1 MTRAHKSHS
10 SEEEA
15 IIGERMTDDILDL
28 LNKAIARELGFSIQY
43 IWQHVMVE
51 RMENP
56 DLKDVFKDNSINS
69 MKRAMKIGER
79 LFRLGGDPTTKPA
92 PINIGASLKEMI
104 EVDLKAG
111 NEIAKVYQSIIDLA
125 VKEED
130 KTTRSMCEESLAEQE
145 EHKRIFSCARGRAI
159 KKI

>member
-1 MTRAHKSHS
+1 MTHAHKSYS

-15 IIGERMTDDILDL
+15 IIGERTTYDILDL

-43 IWQHVMVE
+43 MWQHVMVE

-92 PINIGASLKEMI
+92 PSLSE
-104 EVDLKAG
+104 G
-111 NEIAKVYQSIIDLA
+111 HS
-125 VKEED
+125 
-130 KTTRSMCEESLAEQE
+130 
-145 EHKRIFSCARGRAI
+145 KR
-159 KKI
+159 